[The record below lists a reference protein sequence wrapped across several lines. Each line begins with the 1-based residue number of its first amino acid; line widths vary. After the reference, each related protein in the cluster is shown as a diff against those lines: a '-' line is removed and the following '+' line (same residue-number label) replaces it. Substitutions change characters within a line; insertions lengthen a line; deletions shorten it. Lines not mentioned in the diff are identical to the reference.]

1 MFESVCRVPG
11 CPTSAMVLPMLHDH
25 PDSPSASA
33 CRIEI
38 RWSPDGLAGP
48 CANFL
53 HGLCDKSRREG
64 SNEMQRKLLDPEKNM
79 KLYGMLKCFQ
89 VLNGD
94 MISSIS
100 FHFRE
105 RNFGPGPIC
114 TGRNLPLRARW
125 FHSNGPRPNCPQL
138 TAAMQQMSSLEQTNA

>member
-1 MFESVCRVPG
+1 MFERVCRVPG

-64 SNEMQRKLLDPEKNM
+64 SNEMQRKLLDPKSKGTQIRM
-79 KLYGMLKCFQ
+79 A
-89 VLNGD
+89 
-94 MISSIS
+94 
-100 FHFRE
+100 
-105 RNFGPGPIC
+105 
-114 TGRNLPLRARW
+114 TGFKMSAGIHRQRRMVARMAKD
-125 FHSNGPRPNCPQL
+125 GKDGKDGR
-138 TAAMQQMSSLEQTNA
+138 

>member
-1 MFESVCRVPG
+1 MILFGGVKFRCGRTWGLAPTCLRPCIAHQDLTGGSSSVEHWATELRSLTKGQMES
-11 CPTSAMVLPMLHDH
+11 
-25 PDSPSASA
+25 PDSIVQKN
-33 CRIEI
+33 R
-38 RWSPDGLAGP
+38 
-48 CANFL
+48 
-53 HGLCDKSRREG
+53 
-64 SNEMQRKLLDPEKNM
+64 EKNM
-79 KLYGMLKCFQ
+79 KFYGMLKCFQ